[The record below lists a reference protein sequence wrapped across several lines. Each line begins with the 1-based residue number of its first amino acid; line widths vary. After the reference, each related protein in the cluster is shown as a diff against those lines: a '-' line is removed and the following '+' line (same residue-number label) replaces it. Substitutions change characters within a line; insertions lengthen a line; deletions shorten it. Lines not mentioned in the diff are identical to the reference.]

1 MNDGRMLK
9 SSNRGIKQS
18 SGIWETRDAHLL
30 YRYRLDGADVRRG
43 ICVHEREPAADE
55 ELLIS

>member
-1 MNDGRMLK
+1 VLK